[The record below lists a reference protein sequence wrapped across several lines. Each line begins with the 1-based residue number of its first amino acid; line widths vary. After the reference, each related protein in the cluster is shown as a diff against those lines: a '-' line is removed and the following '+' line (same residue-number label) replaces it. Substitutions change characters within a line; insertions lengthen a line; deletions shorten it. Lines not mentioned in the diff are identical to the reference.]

1 MTGSII
7 GKCLSARDPLHTGSV
22 HKMDGFLHIYL
33 SLCFLKTAAAS
44 CDPGAEILFSAD
56 ALFSTVTLTKPVVT
70 HPARTVRA
78 ITFGRSALLHRAFF
92 FFCQPRCRSQNHK
105 PAVPLSGE
113 IKAFFLESDPSPAAT
128 VLRMSVFSGVNL
140 LRCMYSRSSH
150 LTPPIGFQFS
160 LKSSFF
166 SIIHETSVSFSD
178 HTFFHSKKPFHDI
191 MCIMSWTACLR
202 LILHRSYMK
211 FSYFLRFLKF
221 NLKKYP
227 ILRVCFQ
234 DRMFF

>member
-56 ALFSTVTLTKPVVT
+56 ALFSTVTLAKPVVT
-70 HPARTVRA
+70 HPARTIRA
-78 ITFGRSALLHRAFF
+78 ITFGRSTLLHRTFL
-92 FFCQPRCRSQNHK
+92 FFCQLRCRSQNHK

-128 VLRMSVFSGVNL
+128 VLRMSVFQV
-140 LRCMYSRSSH
+140 
-150 LTPPIGFQFS
+150 
-160 LKSSFF
+160 
-166 SIIHETSVSFSD
+166 
-178 HTFFHSKKPFHDI
+178 
-191 MCIMSWTACLR
+191 
-202 LILHRSYMK
+202 
-211 FSYFLRFLKF
+211 
-221 NLKKYP
+221 
-227 ILRVCFQ
+227 
-234 DRMFF
+234 